1 MVSEDTIKKLQKYTL
16 KLKKDIKD
24 WEHSFQDEHKRIPT
38 QVDIKA
44 NEDVAYKYKSYQKYK
59 RKLEDALKEGVS
71 ETKENRD
78 LFSGTGEKHKHN
90 NIIEKDKYHRQH
102 HHHHHHHHHHPHD
115 QDPNEEKS
123 KITDNSKA
131 KSSKKDQVKKIHKQD
146 SNKVFIESVN
156 SDDED
161 LGDTKNGDEANDLSD
176 LPDDL
181 GPTPQLQGRVMGI
194 FDINVSTTPD
204 KKKIIMRT
212 PTKLKKEE
220 SITPK
225 KLKISPSNVK
235 NPGSSFKTPTT
246 SRVERKLLFT
256 DLVTPTS
263 RTDENTVSRNIQQSL
278 QNTII
283 TPRRKELPSSISETP
298 LYLRQQSE
306 SHLQVELEAMK
317 SNQYSPDSSS
327 SDTSIS
333 PIKNTVKFMS
343 QPAIKSELMTT
354 PIKTKSYDDSL
365 IMSMSPSRLSEP
377 SPFFK
382 KVRSK
387 SIFELQNDLIKMN
400 NEQENWMNYEDEE
413 IRKLIELEKKTNTD
427 SRNPEKIPTENNDN
441 NNEITEK
448 QILQDEE
455 SIKLTVDVEED
466 INSELVKVNVDEA
479 KSKLLEKL
487 RKKSKTQKRTTRR
500 VKMKTQALD
509 ENDTL
514 KDMDVHQ
521 HIEELIQEN
530 LDELNES
537 DTEIDDL
544 KSNLR
549 TGTEGDEVFDKYF
562 AERKRKLEDE
572 ANNLRKSKKVT
583 GAHPLS
589 NNFVRLNINRHS
601 NFKKKF
607 NRR

>member
-38 QVDIKA
+38 QVDIKS
-44 NEDVAYKYKSYQKYK
+44 NEDVSYKYKSYQKYK
-59 RKLEDALKEGVS
+59 RKLEDALKEGIS
-71 ETKENRD
+71 ETKENRNS
-78 LFSGTGEKHKHN
+78 LSGIDEKHKHSDGVK
-90 NIIEKDKYHRQH
+90 KDKHEHQNH
-102 HHHHHHHHHHPHD
+102 HHHR
-115 QDPNEEKS
+115 
-123 KITDNSKA
+123 
-131 KSSKKDQVKKIHKQD
+131 HKQD
-146 SNKVFIESVN
+146 SNKEHSQRSDNSKEKSSKQEKSKKIPNKDKSKTLIESVN

-161 LGDTKNGDEANDLSD
+161 RENTEDGDEARDLSD

-194 FDINVSTTPD
+194 FDINISTTPD
-204 KKKIIMRT
+204 KKKIIMST

-225 KLKISPSNVK
+225 KLIISPSNVK

-263 RTDENTVSRNIQQSL
+263 RTSEHAVSRNIQQSL

-283 TPRRKELPSSISETP
+283 TPRRKELPPSISETP

-317 SNQYSPDSSS
+317 SNEYSPDSSS

-343 QPAIKSELMTT
+343 QPAIKSKLMTT

-400 NEQENWMNYEDEE
+400 NEQENWMDYEDEE
-413 IRKLIELEKKTNTD
+413 IRKLIELEKKTNTVGKD
-427 SRNPEKIPTENNDN
+427 PEENPGENKNDN
-441 NNEITEK
+441 NELTAK

-455 SIKLTVDVEED
+455 SIKLTIDVEDD
-466 INSELVKVNVDEA
+466 INGEPFNKTVDES

-530 LDELNES
+530 LEELIDS

-544 KSNLR
+544 KTNLR
-549 TGTEGDEVFDKYF
+549 TGAEGDEVFDKYF

-572 ANNLRKSKKVT
+572 NNNPKKSKKAT